1 MASGDTVVAQ
11 STPYGYGGIGV
22 VRVSGPDAL
31 QILGRL
37 TNLSKERLRAF
48 KPRFVYKEIVLDENK
63 EPFDDAVLTYFKG
76 PESYTGENLL
86 EISCHGSPYI
96 LKYIVDLCINYGA
109 CPAGPGEFT
118 KRAFINGKIDLMQAE
133 SVASMV
139 SASSHRGVSIA
150 LNGLRGAL
158 SEEIAVV
165 RDKIINVL
173 SYSEHLLDVSEE
185 DVVDT
190 NIAYIINKV
199 TKIHKKVQK
208 LIKNY
213 NTCRIMTSGAVVVLC
228 GPPNSG
234 KSTLFNALVGSS
246 RAIVNKDPGTTR
258 DLIDAQI
265 IIEGVPITLVD
276 TAGLR
281 DPENDVEGEGIQKA
295 RAYMKMADL
304 ACAINDITQIKASTE
319 TPQIFDNILLK
330 ETTLVNVYNKIDLVK
345 GGSLDKLSGFFKG
358 KLITS
363 ALTGLGVEELKKHI
377 IISLGLENSAS
388 ENYGITTP
396 RQYNAIMKS
405 DVAVASVL
413 ALADHVPIQLELV
426 SFELQNAL
434 RGVEDLLGIKTA
446 DEILDNMFNSFCV
459 GK

>member
-1 MASGDTVVAQ
+1 MANGDTVVAQ

-22 VRVSGPDAL
+22 IRVTGPDAL

-48 KPRFVYKEIVLDENK
+48 KPRLVYKEIILDENK
-63 EPFDDAVLTYFKG
+63 DPFDDAVVIYFKG
-76 PESYTGENLL
+76 PESYTGEDLL

-96 LKYIVDLCINYGA
+96 LKYVVDLCINYGA

-133 SVASMV
+133 SVANMV

-158 SEEIAVV
+158 SKEIAVV

-185 DVVDT
+185 DIVDT

-199 TKIHKKVQK
+199 TKIHRKLQK

-234 KSTLFNALVGSS
+234 KSTLFNALVGSD

-258 DLIDAQI
+258 DLLDALI
-265 IIEGVPITLVD
+265 IVDGVPITLVD

-281 DPENDVEGEGIQKA
+281 DPENDVESEGIQKA
-295 RAYMKMADL
+295 RDYMKMADL
-304 ACAINDITQIKASTE
+304 ACIVNDITKIKESTE
-319 TPQIFDNILLK
+319 IVDYKQLK
-330 ETTLVNVYNKIDLVK
+330 EMPLVNIYNKIDLIKKGVLDISSSVFK
-345 GGSLDKLSGFFKG
+345 GG
-358 KLITS
+358 LITS
-363 ALTGLGVEELKKHI
+363 ALTGLGVDELKKHI
-377 IISLGLENSAS
+377 IIALGLENSVS
-388 ENYGITTP
+388 EDFGITTP
-396 RQYNAIMKS
+396 RQYSAIMKS
-405 DVAVASVL
+405 DVAMASVIGL
-413 ALADHVPIQLELV
+413 AGHVPIQLELI

-446 DEILDNMFNSFCV
+446 DEILDTMFNGFCV

>member
-1 MASGDTVVAQ
+1 MANGDTVVAQ

-22 VRVSGPDAL
+22 IRVTGPDAL

-37 TNLSKERLRAF
+37 TNLSKERLRTI
-48 KPRFVYKEIVLDENK
+48 KPRLVYKEIILDEKK
-63 EPFDDAVLTYFKG
+63 EPFDDAVVIYFKS
-76 PESYTGENLL
+76 PKSYTGEDLL

-133 SVASMV
+133 SVANMV

-158 SEEIAVV
+158 SKEIAVV

-185 DVVDT
+185 DIVDT

-234 KSTLFNALVGSS
+234 KSTLFNALVGSD

-258 DLIDAQI
+258 DLLDALI
-265 IIEGVPITLVD
+265 IIDGVPITLVD

-281 DPENDVEGEGIQKA
+281 DPEDDVEGEGIQKA
-295 RAYMKMADL
+295 RDHIKRADL
-304 ACAINDITQIKASTE
+304 VYVVNDITKTKPSSEVI
-319 TPQIFDNILLK
+319 DYILLK
-330 ETTLVNVYNKIDLVK
+330 ETSVVNVYNKIDLIKKGVLDKNSGVFK
-345 GGSLDKLSGFFKG
+345 GG
-358 KLITS
+358 LITS
-363 ALTGLGVEELKKHI
+363 ALTGLGVDELKKHI
-377 IISLGLENSAS
+377 IITLGLENSTS
-388 ENYGITTP
+388 ENFSITTP

-405 DVAVASVL
+405 DVAMASVIEL
-413 ALADHVPIQLELV
+413 ASHVPIRLELV

-446 DEILDNMFNSFCV
+446 DEILNNMFNGFCV

>member
-1 MASGDTVVAQ
+1 MFG
-11 STPYGYGGIGV
+11 STFYSTTGLHGLHVCTGAIAFTIMYFI
-22 VRVSGPDAL
+22 
-31 QILGRL
+31 IGRL
-37 TNLSKERLRAF
+37 
-48 KPRFVYKEIVLDENK
+48 VYKELILDEK
-63 EPFDDAVLTYFKG
+63 KDPFDDAVVIYFKS
-76 PESYTGENLL
+76 PKSYTGEDLL

-96 LKYIVDLCINYGA
+96 LKYIIDLCINYGA

-133 SVASMV
+133 SVANMV

-158 SEEIAVV
+158 SKEIAVV

-185 DVVDT
+185 DIVDT
-190 NIAYIINKV
+190 NIAHIINKV

-234 KSTLFNALVGSS
+234 KSTLFNALVGSD

-258 DLIDAQI
+258 DLLDALIVID
-265 IIEGVPITLVD
+265 GVPITLVD

-281 DPENDVEGEGIQKA
+281 DSENDVESEGIQKA
-295 RAYMKMADL
+295 RDYIKGADL
-304 ACAINDITQIKASTE
+304 VYFVNDITKTKTYAE
-319 TPQIFDNILLK
+319 VLDYILLK
-330 ETTLVNVYNKIDLVK
+330 ETSVVNIYNKIDLIKKDVLDKTSSIIK
-345 GGSLDKLSGFFKG
+345 GGLM
-358 KLITS
+358 TS
-363 ALTGLGVEELKKHI
+363 ALTGLGVDELKKHI
-377 IISLGLENSAS
+377 IITLGLENSTS
-388 ENYGITTP
+388 ENVGITTQ

-405 DVAVASVL
+405 DVAMASVIEL
-413 ALADHVPIQLELV
+413 TSHVPIQLELV

-446 DEILDNMFNSFCV
+446 DEILDNMFNGFCV

>member
-1 MASGDTVVAQ
+1 MANGDTVVAQ

-22 VRVSGPDAL
+22 IRVTGPGAL
-31 QILGRL
+31 RILGRL
-37 TNLSKERLRAF
+37 TNLSKERLRAI
-48 KPRFVYKEIVLDENK
+48 KPRLVYKEIILDENK
-63 EPFDDAVLTYFKG
+63 DPFDDAVLIYFKG
-76 PESYTGENLL
+76 PESYTGEDLL

-96 LKYIVDLCINYGA
+96 LKYIIDLCINYGA

-133 SVASMV
+133 SVANMV

-158 SEEIAVV
+158 SKEIAVV

-185 DVVDT
+185 DIVDT
-190 NIAYIINKV
+190 NIAHIINKV

-234 KSTLFNALVGSS
+234 KSTLFNALVGSD
-246 RAIVNKDPGTTR
+246 RAIVNKEPGTTR
-258 DLIDAQI
+258 DLLDALI
-265 IIEGVPITLVD
+265 IIDGVPITLVD

-281 DPENDVEGEGIQKA
+281 DPENDVESEGIQKA
-295 RAYMKMADL
+295 RDYMKMADL
-304 ACAINDITQIKASTE
+304 ACVVNDITQIKVSTE
-319 TPQIFDNILLK
+319 MIDNILLK
-330 ETTLVNVYNKIDLVK
+330 ETSVVNVYNKIDLINKGVLDKPSGVFK
-345 GGSLDKLSGFFKG
+345 GG
-358 KLITS
+358 LITS
-363 ALTGLGVEELKKHI
+363 ALTGLGVDKLKKHI
-377 IISLGLENSAS
+377 IITLGLENSTS
-388 ENYGITTP
+388 ENFSITTP

-405 DVAVASVL
+405 DVAMASVIEL
-413 ALADHVPIQLELV
+413 ASHVPIRLELV

-446 DEILDNMFNSFCV
+446 DEILNNMFNDFCV

>member
-1 MASGDTVVAQ
+1 MANGDTVVAQ

-22 VRVSGPDAL
+22 IRVTGPDAL
-31 QILGRL
+31 RILGRL
-37 TNLSKERLRAF
+37 TNLSKERLRTI
-48 KPRFVYKEIVLDENK
+48 KPRLVYKELILDEK
-63 EPFDDAVLTYFKG
+63 KDPFDDAVVIYFKS
-76 PESYTGENLL
+76 PKSYTGEDLL

-133 SVASMV
+133 SVSNMV

-150 LNGLRGAL
+150 LNGLRGDL
-158 SEEIAVV
+158 SKEIAVV

-185 DVVDT
+185 DIVDT

-199 TKIHKKVQK
+199 TKIHKNVQK

-234 KSTLFNALVGSS
+234 KSTLFNALVGSD

-258 DLIDAQI
+258 DLLDALIVID
-265 IIEGVPITLVD
+265 GVPITLVD

-281 DPENDVEGEGIQKA
+281 DSENDVESEGIQKA
-295 RAYMKMADL
+295 RDYIKGADL
-304 ACAINDITQIKASTE
+304 VYFVNDITKTITYAE
-319 TPQIFDNILLK
+319 VLDYILLK
-330 ETTLVNVYNKIDLVK
+330 ETSVVNIYNKIDLIKKDVLDKTSSIIK
-345 GGSLDKLSGFFKG
+345 GGLM
-358 KLITS
+358 TS
-363 ALTGLGVEELKKHI
+363 ALTGLGVDELKKHI
-377 IISLGLENSAS
+377 IITLGLENSTS
-388 ENYGITTP
+388 ENVGITTQ

-405 DVAVASVL
+405 DVAMASVIEL
-413 ALADHVPIQLELV
+413 TSHVPIQLEFV

-446 DEILDNMFNSFCV
+446 DEILDNMFNGFCV

>member
-1 MASGDTVVAQ
+1 MANGDTVVAQ

-22 VRVSGPDAL
+22 IRVTGPDAL

-37 TNLSKERLRAF
+37 TNLSKERLRTI
-48 KPRFVYKEIVLDENK
+48 KPRLVYKEIILDEKK
-63 EPFDDAVLTYFKG
+63 EPFDDAVVIYFKS
-76 PESYTGENLL
+76 PKSYTGEDLL

-133 SVASMV
+133 SVSNMV

-150 LNGLRGAL
+150 LNGLRGDL
-158 SEEIAVV
+158 SKEIAVV

-185 DVVDT
+185 DIVDT

-199 TKIHKKVQK
+199 TKIHKNVQK

-234 KSTLFNALVGSS
+234 KSTLFNALVGSD

-258 DLIDAQI
+258 DLLDAPMVID
-265 IIEGVPITLVD
+265 GVPITLVD

-281 DPENDVEGEGIQKA
+281 DSENDVESEGIQKA
-295 RAYMKMADL
+295 RDYIKGADL
-304 ACAINDITQIKASTE
+304 VYFVNDITKTKTYAE
-319 TPQIFDNILLK
+319 VLDYILLK
-330 ETTLVNVYNKIDLVK
+330 ETSVVNIYNKIDLIKKDVLDKTSSIIK
-345 GGSLDKLSGFFKG
+345 GGLM
-358 KLITS
+358 TS
-363 ALTGLGVEELKKHI
+363 ALTGLGVDELKKHI
-377 IISLGLENSAS
+377 IITLGLENSTS
-388 ENYGITTP
+388 ENVGITTQ

-405 DVAVASVL
+405 DVAMASVIEL
-413 ALADHVPIQLELV
+413 TSHVPIQLELV

-446 DEILDNMFNSFCV
+446 DEILDNMFNGFCV

>member
-1 MASGDTVVAQ
+1 MANGDTVVAQ

-22 VRVSGPDAL
+22 IRVTGPDAL
-31 QILGRL
+31 RILGRL

-48 KPRFVYKEIVLDENK
+48 KPRLVYKEIVLDENK
-63 EPFDDAVLTYFKG
+63 DPFDDAVLIYFKG
-76 PESYTGENLL
+76 PESYTGEDLL

-96 LKYIVDLCINYGA
+96 LKYIIDLCINYGA

-118 KRAFINGKIDLMQAE
+118 KRAFTNGKIDLMQAE
-133 SVASMV
+133 SVANMV

-158 SEEIAVV
+158 SKEIAVV

-185 DVVDT
+185 DIVDT
-190 NIAYIINKV
+190 NLAYIINKV

-228 GPPNSG
+228 GPANSG

-246 RAIVNKDPGTTR
+246 RAIVNKEPGTTR

-281 DPENDVEGEGIQKA
+281 DPENDVESEGIQKT
-295 RAYMKMADL
+295 RDYMKIADL
-304 ACAINDITQIKASTE
+304 ACIINDITQIKVSIETTE
-319 TPQIFDNILLK
+319 ALDNILLK
-330 ETTLVNVYNKIDLVK
+330 ETTVVNVYNKIDLIK
-345 GGSLDKLSGFFKG
+345 GGSLDKPSGVFKG
-358 KLITS
+358 SLITS
-363 ALTGLGVEELKKHI
+363 ALTGMGIEELKKHI
-377 IISLGLENSAS
+377 IISLGLENATS

-396 RQYNAIMKS
+396 RQYSAIMKTA
-405 DVAVASVL
+405 VAMASVL
-413 ALADHVPIQLELV
+413 ELADHVPVQLELV
-426 SFELQNAL
+426 SFELQNSL
-434 RGVEDLLGIKTA
+434 RGIEDLLGVKTA

>member
-1 MASGDTVVAQ
+1 MANGDTVVAQ

-22 VRVSGPDAL
+22 IRVTGPDAL
-31 QILGRL
+31 RILGSL

-48 KPRFVYKEIVLDENK
+48 KPRLVYKEIILDENK
-63 EPFDDAVLTYFKG
+63 EPFDDAVVIYFKG
-76 PESYTGENLL
+76 PESYTGEDLL

-133 SVASMV
+133 SVANIV

-158 SEEIAVV
+158 SKEIAVV

-185 DVVDT
+185 DIVDT

-199 TKIHKKVQK
+199 TKIHRKLQK

-234 KSTLFNALVGSS
+234 KSTLFNALVGSD

-258 DLIDAQI
+258 DLLDALI
-265 IIEGVPITLVD
+265 IVDGVPITLVD

-281 DPENDVEGEGIQKA
+281 DPENDVESEGIQKA
-295 RAYMKMADL
+295 RDYMKMADL
-304 ACAINDITQIKASTE
+304 ACIVNDITKIKESTE
-319 TPQIFDNILLK
+319 VADYNLLK
-330 ETTLVNVYNKIDLVK
+330 EITVVNVYNKIDLIKK
-345 GGSLDKLSGFFKG
+345 GVLDKSSSVFNGG
-358 KLITS
+358 LITS
-363 ALTGLGVEELKKHI
+363 ALTGLGVDELKKHI
-377 IISLGLENSAS
+377 IIALGLENSAS
-388 ENYGITTP
+388 EDFGITTP

-405 DVAVASVL
+405 DVAMASVIGL
-413 ALADHVPIQLELV
+413 ASHVPIQLELV

-446 DEILDNMFNSFCV
+446 DEILDTMFNGFCV

>member
-1 MASGDTVVAQ
+1 MANGDTVVAQ

-22 VRVSGPDAL
+22 IRVTGPDAL

-37 TNLSKERLRAF
+37 TNLSKERLRTI
-48 KPRFVYKEIVLDENK
+48 KPRLVYKELILDEK
-63 EPFDDAVLTYFKG
+63 KDPFDDAVIIYFKS
-76 PESYTGENLL
+76 PKSYTGEDLL

-133 SVASMV
+133 SVSNMV

-150 LNGLRGAL
+150 LNGLRGDL
-158 SEEIAVV
+158 SKEIAVV

-185 DVVDT
+185 DIVDT

-199 TKIHKKVQK
+199 TKIHKNVQK

-234 KSTLFNALVGSS
+234 KSTLFNALVGSD

-258 DLIDAQI
+258 DLLDALIVID
-265 IIEGVPITLVD
+265 GVPITLVD

-281 DPENDVEGEGIQKA
+281 DSENDVESEGIQKA
-295 RAYMKMADL
+295 RDYIKGADL
-304 ACAINDITQIKASTE
+304 VYFVNDITKTKTYAE
-319 TPQIFDNILLK
+319 VLDYILLK
-330 ETTLVNVYNKIDLVK
+330 ETSVVNIYNKIDLIKKGVLDKTSSIIK
-345 GGSLDKLSGFFKG
+345 GGLM
-358 KLITS
+358 TS
-363 ALTGLGVEELKKHI
+363 ALTGLGVDELKKHI
-377 IISLGLENSAS
+377 IITLGLENSTS
-388 ENYGITTP
+388 ENVGITTQ

-405 DVAVASVL
+405 DVAMASVIEL
-413 ALADHVPIQLELV
+413 TSHVPIQLELV

-446 DEILDNMFNSFCV
+446 DEILDNMFNGFCV

>member
-1 MASGDTVVAQ
+1 MTSGDTVVAQ

-22 VRVSGPDAL
+22 IRVTGPGAL
-31 QILGRL
+31 QILGCL
-37 TNLSKERLRAF
+37 TSLSKERLRAF
-48 KPRFVYKEIVLDENK
+48 KPRFVYKKTILDENK
-63 EPFDDAVLTYFKG
+63 DPFDDAVVVYFKG
-76 PESYTGENLL
+76 PESYTGEDLL

-109 CPAGPGEFT
+109 FPASPGEFT

-133 SVASMV
+133 SVANMV
-139 SASSHRGVSIA
+139 SASSHRGVNIA
-150 LNGLRGAL
+150 LNGLRGVL
-158 SEEIAVV
+158 SKKIAVV

-185 DVVDT
+185 DILDT
-190 NIAYIINKV
+190 NIAHIINKV
-199 TKIHKKVQK
+199 TKIHRKLQK

-234 KSTLFNALVGSS
+234 KSTLFNALVGSN
-246 RAIVNKDPGTTR
+246 RAIVNKEPGTTR
-258 DLIDAQI
+258 DLLEALI
-265 IIEGVPITLVD
+265 IINGVPITLVD

-281 DPENDVEGEGIQKA
+281 DPENDVESEGIQKA
-295 RAYMKMADL
+295 RDYMKIADL
-304 ACAINDITQIKASTE
+304 ACVVNDITKINKPTE
-319 TPQIFDNILLK
+319 VPDYTLLK
-330 ETTLVNVYNKIDLVK
+330 EMSAVNIYNKIDLIKKDV
-345 GGSLDKLSGFFKG
+345 LDKPSGLLKG
-358 KLITS
+358 ELITS
-363 ALTGLGVEELKKHI
+363 ALTGLGVEKLKKHI
-377 IISLGLENSAS
+377 IMAIGLEKSTN
-388 ENYGITTP
+388 ENFGITTP

-405 DVAVASVL
+405 DVAIASVIHL
-413 ALADHVPIQLELV
+413 AGQLPIQLELV

-446 DEILDNMFNSFCV
+446 DEILDNMFSGFCV

>member
-1 MASGDTVVAQ
+1 MANGDTVVAQ

-22 VRVSGPDAL
+22 IRVTGPDAL

-37 TNLSKERLRAF
+37 TNLSKERLRTI
-48 KPRFVYKEIVLDENK
+48 KPRLVYKELILDEK
-63 EPFDDAVLTYFKG
+63 KDPFDDAVIIYFKS
-76 PESYTGENLL
+76 PKSYTGEDLL

-133 SVASMV
+133 SVSNMV

-150 LNGLRGAL
+150 LNGLRGDL
-158 SEEIAVV
+158 SKEIAVV

-185 DVVDT
+185 DIVDT

-199 TKIHKKVQK
+199 TKIHKNVQK

-234 KSTLFNALVGSS
+234 KSTLFNALVGSD

-258 DLIDAQI
+258 DLLDALIVID
-265 IIEGVPITLVD
+265 GVPITLVD

-281 DPENDVEGEGIQKA
+281 DSENDVESEGIQKA
-295 RAYMKMADL
+295 RDYIKGADL
-304 ACAINDITQIKASTE
+304 VYFVNDITKTKTYAE
-319 TPQIFDNILLK
+319 VLDNILLK
-330 ETTLVNVYNKIDLVK
+330 ETSVVNIYNKIDLIKKDVLDKTSSIIK
-345 GGSLDKLSGFFKG
+345 GGLM
-358 KLITS
+358 TS
-363 ALTGLGVEELKKHI
+363 ALTGLGVDELKKHI
-377 IISLGLENSAS
+377 IITLGLENSTS
-388 ENYGITTP
+388 ENVGITTQ
-396 RQYNAIMKS
+396 RQYNALMKS
-405 DVAVASVL
+405 DVAMASVIEL
-413 ALADHVPIQLELV
+413 ASHVPIQLELI

-446 DEILDNMFNSFCV
+446 DEILDNMFNGFCV

>member
-1 MASGDTVVAQ
+1 MANGDTVVAQ

-22 VRVSGPDAL
+22 IRVTGPDAL
-31 QILGRL
+31 RILGRL
-37 TNLSKERLRAF
+37 TNLSKERLRTI
-48 KPRFVYKEIVLDENK
+48 KPRLVYKELILDEK
-63 EPFDDAVLTYFKG
+63 KDPFDDAVVIYFKS
-76 PESYTGENLL
+76 PKSYTGEDLL

-133 SVASMV
+133 SVSNMV

-150 LNGLRGAL
+150 LNGLRGDL
-158 SEEIAVV
+158 SKEIAVV

-185 DVVDT
+185 DIVDT

-199 TKIHKKVQK
+199 TKIHKNVQK

-234 KSTLFNALVGSS
+234 KSTLFNALVGSD

-258 DLIDAQI
+258 DLLDALIVID
-265 IIEGVPITLVD
+265 GVPITLVD

-281 DPENDVEGEGIQKA
+281 DSENDVESEGIQKA
-295 RAYMKMADL
+295 RDYIKGADL
-304 ACAINDITQIKASTE
+304 VYFVNDITKTKTYAE
-319 TPQIFDNILLK
+319 VLDYILLK
-330 ETTLVNVYNKIDLVK
+330 ETSVVNIYNKIDLIKKDVLDKTSSIIK
-345 GGSLDKLSGFFKG
+345 GGLM
-358 KLITS
+358 TS
-363 ALTGLGVEELKKHI
+363 ALTGLGVDELKKHI
-377 IISLGLENSAS
+377 IITLGLENSTS
-388 ENYGITTP
+388 ENVGITTQ

-405 DVAVASVL
+405 DVAMASVIEL
-413 ALADHVPIQLELV
+413 TSHVPIQLELV

>member
-1 MASGDTVVAQ
+1 MANGDTVVAQ

-22 VRVSGPDAL
+22 IRVTGPDAL

-37 TNLSKERLRAF
+37 TNLSKERLRTI
-48 KPRFVYKEIVLDENK
+48 KPRLVYKELILDEK
-63 EPFDDAVLTYFKG
+63 KDPFDDAVVIYFKS
-76 PESYTGENLL
+76 PKSYTGEDLL

-133 SVASMV
+133 SVSNMV

-150 LNGLRGAL
+150 LNGLRGDL
-158 SEEIAVV
+158 SKEIAVV

-185 DVVDT
+185 DIVDT

-199 TKIHKKVQK
+199 TKIHKNVQK

-234 KSTLFNALVGSS
+234 KSTLFNALVGSD

-258 DLIDAQI
+258 DLLDALIVID
-265 IIEGVPITLVD
+265 GVPITLVD

-281 DPENDVEGEGIQKA
+281 DSENDVESEGIQKA
-295 RAYMKMADL
+295 RDYIKGADL
-304 ACAINDITQIKASTE
+304 VYFVNDITKTKTYAE
-319 TPQIFDNILLK
+319 VLEYILLK
-330 ETTLVNVYNKIDLVK
+330 ETSVVNIYNKIDLIKKDVLDKTSSIIK
-345 GGSLDKLSGFFKG
+345 GGLM
-358 KLITS
+358 TS
-363 ALTGLGVEELKKHI
+363 ALTGLGVDELKKHI
-377 IISLGLENSAS
+377 IITLGLENSTS
-388 ENYGITTP
+388 ENVGITTQ

-405 DVAVASVL
+405 DVAMASVIEL
-413 ALADHVPIQLELV
+413 TSHVPIQLELV

-446 DEILDNMFNSFCV
+446 DEILDNMFNGFCV

>member
-1 MASGDTVVAQ
+1 MANGDTVVAQ

-22 VRVSGPDAL
+22 IRVTGPDAL

-37 TNLSKERLRAF
+37 TNLSKERLRTI
-48 KPRFVYKEIVLDENK
+48 KPRLVYKELILDEK
-63 EPFDDAVLTYFKG
+63 KDPFDDAVIIYFKS
-76 PESYTGENLL
+76 PKSYTGEDLL

-133 SVASMV
+133 SVANMV

-150 LNGLRGAL
+150 LNGLRGDL
-158 SEEIAVV
+158 SKEIAVV

-185 DVVDT
+185 DIVDT

-199 TKIHKKVQK
+199 TKIHKNVQK

-234 KSTLFNALVGSS
+234 KSTLFNALVGSD

-258 DLIDAQI
+258 DLLDALIVID
-265 IIEGVPITLVD
+265 GVPITLVD

-281 DPENDVEGEGIQKA
+281 DSENDVESEGIQKA
-295 RAYMKMADL
+295 RDYIKGADL
-304 ACAINDITQIKASTE
+304 VYFVNDITKTKTYAE
-319 TPQIFDNILLK
+319 VLDYILLK
-330 ETTLVNVYNKIDLVK
+330 ETSVVNIYNKIDLIKKDVLDKTSSIIK
-345 GGSLDKLSGFFKG
+345 GGLM
-358 KLITS
+358 TS
-363 ALTGLGVEELKKHI
+363 ALTGLGVDELKKHI
-377 IISLGLENSAS
+377 IITLGLENSTS
-388 ENYGITTP
+388 ENVGITTQ

-405 DVAVASVL
+405 DVAMASVIEL
-413 ALADHVPIQLELV
+413 TSHVPIQLELV

-446 DEILDNMFNSFCV
+446 DEILDNMFNGFCV

>member
-1 MASGDTVVAQ
+1 MANGDTVVAQ

-22 VRVSGPDAL
+22 IRVTGPDAL
-31 QILGRL
+31 RILGRL
-37 TNLSKERLRAF
+37 TNLSKERLRAI
-48 KPRFVYKEIVLDENK
+48 KPRLVYKEIVLDENK
-63 EPFDDAVLTYFKG
+63 DPFDDAVLIYFKG
-76 PESYTGENLL
+76 PESYTGEDLL

-96 LKYIVDLCINYGA
+96 LKYIIDLCINYGA

-133 SVASMV
+133 SVANMV

-158 SEEIAVV
+158 SKEIAVV

-185 DVVDT
+185 DIVDT
-190 NIAYIINKV
+190 NIAHIINKV

-234 KSTLFNALVGSS
+234 KSTLFNALVGSD

-258 DLIDAQI
+258 DLLDALI
-265 IIEGVPITLVD
+265 IIDGVPITLVD

-281 DPENDVEGEGIQKA
+281 DPENDVESEGIQKA
-295 RAYMKMADL
+295 RDYMKVADL
-304 ACAINDITQIKASTE
+304 ACIINDITKIEVTTE
-319 TPQIFDNILLK
+319 MRDNNLLK
-330 ETTLVNVYNKIDLVK
+330 RTPVVNVYNKIDLIKK
-345 GGSLDKLSGFFKG
+345 GVLDKYSGVLKDG
-358 KLITS
+358 LITS
-363 ALTGLGVEELKKHI
+363 ALTGVGVNKLKKHI
-377 IISLGLENSAS
+377 IVALDLENSTS
-388 ENYGITTP
+388 ENFGITTP
-396 RQYNAIMKS
+396 RQYNAIMNS
-405 DVAVASVL
+405 DVAMESVIELAS
-413 ALADHVPIQLELV
+413 HVPIQLELV

-446 DEILDNMFNSFCV
+446 DEILDNMFNGFCV

>member
-1 MASGDTVVAQ
+1 MANGDTVVAQ

-22 VRVSGPDAL
+22 IRVTGPDAL

-37 TNLSKERLRAF
+37 TNLSKERLRTI
-48 KPRFVYKEIVLDENK
+48 KPRLVYKEIILDEKK
-63 EPFDDAVLTYFKG
+63 EPFDDAVVIYFKS
-76 PESYTGENLL
+76 PKSYTGEDLL

-96 LKYIVDLCINYGA
+96 LKYIIDLCINYGA

-133 SVASMV
+133 SVANMV
-139 SASSHRGVSIA
+139 SASSHRGVNIA

-158 SEEIAVV
+158 SKEIAVV

-185 DVVDT
+185 DIVDT
-190 NIAYIINKV
+190 NIAHIINKV

-234 KSTLFNALVGSS
+234 KSTLFNALVGSD

-258 DLIDAQI
+258 DLLDALI
-265 IIEGVPITLVD
+265 IIDGVPITLVD

-281 DPENDVEGEGIQKA
+281 DPEDDVEGEGIQKA
-295 RAYMKMADL
+295 RDHIKRADL
-304 ACAINDITQIKASTE
+304 VYVVNDITKTKPSSEVI
-319 TPQIFDNILLK
+319 DYILLK
-330 ETTLVNVYNKIDLVK
+330 ETSVVNVYNKIDLIKKGVLDKNPNIIK
-345 GGSLDKLSGFFKG
+345 GGLM
-358 KLITS
+358 TS
-363 ALTGLGVEELKKHI
+363 ALTGLGVDELKKHI
-377 IISLGLENSAS
+377 IITLGLENSTS
-388 ENYGITTP
+388 ENVGITTQ

-405 DVAVASVL
+405 DVAMASVIEL
-413 ALADHVPIQLELV
+413 TSHVPIQLELV

-446 DEILDNMFNSFCV
+446 DEILDNMFNGFCV

>member
-1 MASGDTVVAQ
+1 MANGDTVVAQ

-22 VRVSGPDAL
+22 IRVTGPDAL
-31 QILGRL
+31 RILGRL

-48 KPRFVYKEIVLDENK
+48 KPRLVYKEIVLDENK
-63 EPFDDAVLTYFKG
+63 DPFDDAVLIYFKG
-76 PESYTGENLL
+76 PESYTGEDLL

-133 SVASMV
+133 SVANMV

-158 SEEIAVV
+158 SKEIAVV

-185 DVVDT
+185 DIVDT

-234 KSTLFNALVGSS
+234 KSTLFNALVGSN
-246 RAIVNKDPGTTR
+246 RAIVNKEPGTTR
-258 DLIDAQI
+258 DLLDALI
-265 IIEGVPITLVD
+265 IIDGVPITLVD

-281 DPENDVEGEGIQKA
+281 DPENDVESEGIQKA
-295 RAYMKMADL
+295 RDYMKGADL
-304 ACAINDITQIKASTE
+304 ACIINDITKIEVTTE
-319 TPQIFDNILLK
+319 MLDNNLLK
-330 ETTLVNVYNKIDLVK
+330 GTPVVNVYNKIDLIKKGVLEKYSGVLK
-345 GGSLDKLSGFFKG
+345 GG
-358 KLITS
+358 LITS
-363 ALTGLGVEELKKHI
+363 ALTGSGVEELKKHI
-377 IISLGLENSAS
+377 IITLGLENNTT
-388 ENYGITTP
+388 ETFGITTP

-405 DVAVASVL
+405 DVAMASVIEL
-413 ALADHVPIQLELV
+413 AGHAPIQLELI